1 MFVFFWDELCLMKLM
16 MSLLSLLLSP
26 CPVCPPSLPP
36 SSPIIPPLF
45 CRSSPPS
52 PPLPPSPPSLFLLI
66 LPSTAGSRTERLNQS
81 LDCER
86 ITHTHTHL
94 NNLKPSCVPV
104 PALQRVPG
112 PWSVC
117 LSGCVDECVGVPR
130 HFSWDIERCVCHSA
144 GGRAIGGRAP
154 PASPSS
160 SSSSSLCPSSPP
172 HLRSL
177 REPSTSPTTVSTP
190 PPPPPPVPP
199 SQHPH
204 S

>member
-1 MFVFFWDELCLMKLM
+1 MFDEINDV
-16 MSLLSLLLSP
+16 SAFSPPLSLP
-26 CPVCPPSLPP
+26 CVPSLPP
-36 SSPIIPPLF
+36 SFLPHHPSFVLPVIPSV
-45 CRSSPPS
+45 SSL
-52 PPLPPSPPSLFLLI
+52 PPLPPSFFLLI
-66 LPSTAGSRTERLNQS
+66 LPSTAGSRSCDLTERLNQS